1 MVGLL
6 QATLRQAVRTADQ
19 EGDVVRGLGPGTEV
33 PRERGR
39 GPGLAVFVES
49 NDSGATR
56 DCLQQARRLLRARAI
71 RIGASVAARRS
82 YLDQP
87 EPATRRES
95 HRILLERGFHPCRY
109 AMRDAEEVDAHG
121 EAAAAHGVDDQGTA
135 G

>member
-6 QATLRQAVRTADQ
+6 PATSGQTVGAADQ
-19 EGDVVRGLGPGTEV
+19 EGDIVRGLGPGTEV

-56 DCLQQARRLLRARAI
+56 DGLQQARGLLLARAI
-71 RIGASVAARRS
+71 RIGASMAARRPD
-82 YLDQP
+82 LDQP
-87 EPATRRES
+87 ELATRRES
-95 HRILLERGFHPCRY
+95 LRIFLERGIHPRRY
-109 AMRDAEEVDAHG
+109 AMGDTEEVDAHG
-121 EAAAAHGVDDQGTA
+121 EATAARGVDDQGTA